1 MFNYGNSYYSYM
13 KKASVA
19 DMKNNLS
26 RYLAYVRRGGRV
38 TIYNRET
45 PVAEL
50 VPARTAGSDE
60 PRDRLAASV
69 ERLAREGIVRRGSG
83 EAVAALL
90 EPPAGPPSGV
100 LDALL
105 EERASGR

>member
-1 MFNYGNSYYSYM
+1 M

-26 RYLAYVRRGGRV
+26 RYLAYVRRGGHV
-38 TIYNRET
+38 TIYNRDT

-50 VPARTAGSDE
+50 VPARTGTTQR
-60 PRDRLAASV
+60 PGDRLSANV
-69 ERLAREGIVRRGSG
+69 ERLARDGIVRRGSG
-83 EAVAALL
+83 GAVAALL
-90 EPPAGPPSGV
+90 APPQGPPSGV

-105 EERASGR
+105 QERASGR